1 MTDCSITTMDAEDV
15 VDFNFS
21 SNDVVNK
28 IIMKVLYISIN
39 RLIRFFSFYKICE
52 I

>member
-1 MTDCSITTMDAEDV
+1 MDAEDV

-28 IIMKVLYISIN
+28 IIMKVHWIVVI
-39 RLIRFFSFYKICE
+39 KILLW
-52 I
+52 